1 VVDPGHS
8 PPKVSGPNQSLDWIT
23 VTRKVTDMYIIRYIV
38 ACVVWT
44 YKVRAINVKFVNL
57 TAWYDMDQYT
67 ESEIWDECAGD
78 FDDAREQVESKYNVK
93 LNHSPHYFDY
103 EFDDIYDYGNKLFS
117 RRNKI
122 ERLNDYDNRNV
133 TFVI

>member
-1 VVDPGHS
+1 
-8 PPKVSGPNQSLDWIT
+8 
-23 VTRKVTDMYIIRYIV
+23 MYIIRYIV
-38 ACVVWT
+38 AHVVWA
-44 YKVRAINVKFVNL
+44 YVVRAASVKFVQL

-67 ESEIWDECAGD
+67 ESDIYHQC
-78 FDDAREQVESKYNVK
+78 FDDMPNVRQQIVSKYNVK
-93 LNHSPHYFDY
+93 LTNSPHYFEY
-103 EFDDIYDYGNKLFS
+103 EFGDIDDYGNKLFS